1 MLAFVE
7 RIIQTK
13 WTVTSNNDEF
23 KMGRF
28 SSMKKTLIASTLAA
42 VMFVPTASAIE
53 IYKDDKNSVE
63 IGGFIDA
70 RVYHGQDTTEV
81 VNGAS
86 RINFGFDRQM
96 GDGWNAFA
104 KLEWGVNP
112 FGDSEIIYN
121 NDQLSYENGDFLSNR
136 LGYVGVNHDTY
147 GTLTIG
153 KQWGAWY
160 DVVYNTNYG
169 FVWDG
174 DASGTYTYNKGD
186 GSVNGTGRGDKTV
199 QYRNAFGDFSFA
211 VQAQLKQDEFDVLE
225 DGSIGDEPVAPLI
238 SAQQTVATI
247 EYNNTYGLALTYQAT
262 DNFVV
267 TAGVNV
273 GEFKGETV
281 ENEKIEETDIIYGFG
296 LTYGGGWDAEG
307 LYAAANYSKQEFHDT
322 DNLGRLISEA
332 YGVETL
338 VSYRFDNNIRAFL
351 SYNIL
356 DAGDE
361 YKAEYNGDT
370 FKRQFTVAGLH
381 YIWDA
386 NTVIYIEGRIDN
398 SDFTGS
404 KEAEMKLSDD
414 DGIGFGIRYTL

>member
-1 MLAFVE
+1 
-7 RIIQTK
+7 
-13 WTVTSNNDEF
+13 
-23 KMGRF
+23 
-28 SSMKKTLIASTLAA
+28 MKKTLIASALTT
-42 VMFVPTASAIE
+42 VMFVPAASAIE

-63 IGGFIDA
+63 IGGFVDA

-112 FGDSEIIYN
+112 FGNSKIQYN
-121 NDQLSYENGDFLSNR
+121 NDQLSYDNDEFLANR

-147 GTLTIG
+147 GTLTVG

-174 DASGTYTYNKGD
+174 DASGTYTFNKGD
-186 GSVNGTGRGDKTV
+186 GSVNGTGRGDKTI

-211 VQAQLKQDEFDVLE
+211 VQAQLKQDEFEVFD
-225 DGSIGDEPVAPLI
+225 DGSVGNEPSLPMI
-238 SAQQTVATI
+238 NAQESIATI

-262 DNFVV
+262 DKFVV
-267 TAGVNV
+267 TAGFNT
-273 GEFKGETV
+273 GEFSGETV
-281 ENEKIEETDIIYGFG
+281 DNEKIEETDLIYGIG
-296 LTYGGGWDAEG
+296 LTYGAGWDAEG
-307 LYAAANYSKQEFHDT
+307 LYVAANYSKQEFHDT
-322 DNLGRLISEA
+322 DNIGRLLSDA

-338 VSYRFDNNIRAFL
+338 LSYRFNNNIRAFA
-351 SYNIL
+351 SYNIIDGG
-356 DAGDE
+356 DAYQAD
-361 YKAEYNGDT
+361 YNGDT
-370 FKRQFTVAGLH
+370 FKRQFTAVGVH

-386 NTVIYIEGRIDN
+386 NTVIYIEGRIDS
-398 SDFTGS
+398 SDFSGS
-404 KEAEMKLSDD
+404 EEAAMKLSDD